1 MARIYDRDNI
11 QYAPMI
17 QQAIANSRAAGEK
30 RAQYQK
36 NKYDIANQLV
46 QAGGRTLQSYASEDP
61 DNEGW
66 TSYIMTGDRS
76 ALEAARNRA
85 QQQQMQEA
93 QFAQQ
98 QAMQEDQQKH
108 ALDLQ
113 EKQIAS
119 TEKIAEMNKNTQ
131 QAYDL
136 YEAEKNLT
144 QWKLRKADEAAKGHD
159 TRFIDAEINKIVSK
173 FPSLADKEPEG
184 KAPDPR
190 NTVEYKIGRYGD
202 KDASNSTYAELERMI
217 YEVGKFNTPESANL
231 LSKLEEERDKRKRLE
246 DTKAAVEY
254 DLDRYEKTGVISD
267 FLQSLGYYQESVGSD
282 KYQLM
287 HNGKKVYGRTS
298 KKPNGKP
305 SKPKD
310 LPE

>member
-46 QAGGRTLQSYASEDP
+46 QAGGRTLQSYASDDP

-85 QQQQMQEA
+85 QQQAMQEA

-98 QAMQEDQQKH
+98 QQMQEDQQKH
-108 ALDLQ
+108 ALALQ

-119 TEKIAEMNKNTQ
+119 TEKIAAMNKSTQ

-159 TRFIDAEINKIVSK
+159 TRYIDAEINKIESK
-173 FPSLADKEPEG
+173 FPSLKSNELQGEA
-184 KAPDPR
+184 ADPR
-190 NTVEYKIGRYGD
+190 GTVEYKINRY
-202 KDASNSTYAELERMI
+202 KNRDAGNSTSAELDGMI
-217 YEVGKFNTPESANL
+217 EEIEQFNTPESAAQ
-231 LSKLEEERDKRKRLE
+231 LSRLEEEKEKRVRME
-246 DTKAAVEY
+246 QSKAAIEA
-254 DLDRYEKTGVISD
+254 DIKRYQQTGQVSD
-267 FLQSLGYYQESVGSD
+267 YLLSLGYYSQSAGSERS
-282 KYQLM
+282 QL
-287 HNGKKVYGRTS
+287 YG
-298 KKPNGKP
+298 PNGKP
-305 SKPKD
+305 VYGKTAKKKNGTPND
-310 LPE
+310 PID

>member
-46 QAGGRTLQSYASEDP
+46 QAGGRTLQSYASDDP

-66 TSYIMTGDRS
+66 TSYILTGDRS

-85 QQQQMQEA
+85 QQEQMQEA

-98 QAMQEDQQKH
+98 KEMQKAQQKH
-108 ALDLQ
+108 AEDLQ
-113 EKQIAS
+113 AKQIAS
-119 TEKIAEMNKNTQ
+119 TEKIAAMNKSTQ

-159 TRFIDAEINKIVSK
+159 TRYIDAEITKIVSK
-173 FPSLADKEPEG
+173 FPSLADKELEG

-190 NTVEYKIGRYGD
+190 STVEYKIGRYGD

-217 YEVGKFNTPESANL
+217 YEVGKFNTPESAKL

-246 DTKAAVEY
+246 DSKAATEY
-254 DLDRYEKTGVISD
+254 DIKRYQETGEISD
-267 FLQSLGYYQESVGSD
+267 YLLSQGYYSQSAGSERS
-282 KYQLM
+282 QLM
-287 HNGKKVYGRTS
+287 K
-298 KKPNGKP
+298 NGKP
-305 SKPKD
+305 VYGKTAKKKNGTPND
-310 LPE
+310 PID

>member
-98 QAMQEDQQKH
+98 KAMQEDQQAQ
-108 ALDLQ
+108 ALKLQ
-113 EKQIAS
+113 EKQIQS
-119 TEKIAEMNKNTQ
+119 TEKIAAMNKSTQ

-159 TRFIDAEINKIVSK
+159 TRYIEAEIKKIVSK
-173 FPSLADKEPEG
+173 FPSLADKELEG
-184 KAPDPR
+184 EAPDPR
-190 NTVEYKIGRYGD
+190 STVEYKIARY
-202 KDASNSTYAELERMI
+202 KNRDAGNSSSEELKSFIEEMDD
-217 YEVGKFNTPESANL
+217 FNTPESAAQ
-231 LSKLEEERDKRKRLE
+231 LSRLEEEYNRRVKMEENQEALKNDMAYFR
-246 DTKAAVEY
+246 
-254 DLDRYEKTGVISD
+254 KTGN
-267 FLQSLGYYQESVGSD
+267 LTPYLEKLGYTYKSTNGGW
-282 KYQLM
+282 QLID
-287 HNGKKVYGRTS
+287 
-298 KKPNGKP
+298 PNGKRVYGNVAP
-305 SKPKD
+305 KNNNKPKGPID
-310 LPE
+310 